1 MKTLLL
7 IICLFTLTSS
17 FAQLEKM
24 VYPPKEPFT
33 DFLQEPISEVSVS
46 FYFGGCYLQNMI
58 QVTYKKTTDNHLKAK
73 YWTEKHQDDKSVKE
87 RYQQSVSSIELIE
100 ALVSINKHPNATPS
114 IEDFNLTTQDK
125 QDYLDWVDTLESNH
139 GNPNFFKDSSTRLF
153 YQSIVHDLDTLSSS
167 TILQALQYCHNLVY
181 ISSYADLEITIK
193 NQQQDSIKIIK
204 KGLLNPT
211 PWNLPLTIC
220 HHQKCFE
227 SYHPELVK
235 VLREYLPNTA
245 IFLNR
250 GFPHCQNK
258 YLIKQI
264 ADYLYQQQKE

>member
-1 MKTLLL
+1 MEYILILFSLL
-7 IICLFTLTSS
+7 IQTST

-24 VYPPKEPFT
+24 GPPPNEPFT

-46 FYFGGCYLQNMI
+46 FYFGGCYLQNTI

-73 YWTEKHQDDKSVKE
+73 YWTEKHQDGD
-87 RYQQSVSSIELIE
+87 
-100 ALVSINKHPNATPS
+100 
-114 IEDFNLTTQDK
+114 
-125 QDYLDWVDTLESNH
+125 
-139 GNPNFFKDSSTRLF
+139 PNFFKDSSTRLF
-153 YQSIVHDLDTLSSS
+153 YQSIVHDIDTLSSS
-167 TILQALQYCHNLVY
+167 TILQTLQYCPNLVY
-181 ISSYADLEITIK
+181 ISAYADLEITIK